1 MVTMYVADGLRA
13 PAVNVEVFVE
23 ASQQVLMKLLY
34 VTVLYDNIT
43 ARLSNTV
50 SDYLFNHSVN

>member
-23 ASQQVLMKLLY
+23 PSQQVLMRQWY
-34 VTVLYDNIT
+34 VTVLCI
-43 ARLSNTV
+43 ASNTV
-50 SDYLFNHSVN
+50 SD